1 MVLFETDINTNLNFG
16 GCALGGTNFLLFINN
31 LFVEINSCGRM
42 LYCCLLFEI
51 GKLCMGRWTFAHS
64 ILFCSAIEKNL

>member
-16 GCALGGTNFLLFINN
+16 ECALGGTNFPLFINN
-31 LFVEINSCGRM
+31 LFAEINSCGRM

-51 GKLCMGRWTFAHS
+51 GKLCMGR
-64 ILFCSAIEKNL
+64 